1 MTATVR
7 GSTNDPNVPPPPP
20 PSSRRSGGAATI
32 VATGIL
38 LSRVFGLARQT
49 LIAHFLG
56 ASAAADAFTAGF
68 KIPQILN
75 NLFGEGALSASFIPV
90 YSRLL
95 EEGREEDAGK
105 LAGAIL
111 GLLSLVVAVAVLIG
125 VLITPWLIPL
135 IAPGFDPERR
145 ALTITLVRIFFP
157 GAGLFVIAA
166 WCLGVLNSHRRFLI
180 AYAAPILWN
189 VAMIT
194 ALLGFGRT
202 HAPPDLAV
210 ILAWAS
216 VAGALLQF
224 LVQLPTA
231 IALTR
236 PLRVSLDRHSADV
249 RRVSTNFGPALT
261 SRGVVQMSSYIDQWL
276 ASFLPGGVVA
286 TLSYAQTVSLLPIS
300 LFGMAISAAELPEM
314 SRAVGN
320 QEQIAAQLRT
330 RIAGG
335 LRQIAYFVIPSA
347 MAFLALGD
355 VIAALLFQNGGLF
368 TATESRY
375 AWGILAGSAVGLL
388 ASTLGRLYSVA
399 YYAMHDTRTPLRFAL
414 VRVALTTVLGALF
427 AFEGPR
433 LLGIDHH
440 WGAAG
445 LTASA
450 GIAGWVE
457 FTLLRAQMNR
467 RIGTT
472 GLPAKLVATLW
483 GAALVAAAAGWAMR
497 AYGLG
502 ASTFL
507 RRALVLAVFGGVYLV
522 ATLALGVPEARSAL
536 RRLQKRGGSRRG

>member
-1 MTATVR
+1 MTATAR
-7 GSTNDPNVPPPPP
+7 GSTSDASVPPPTPA
-20 PSSRRSGGAATI
+20 RRTGGAATI

-38 LSRVFGLARQT
+38 LSRVFGLARQM
-49 LIAHFLG
+49 LMAHFLG
-56 ASAAADAFTAGF
+56 ASLAADAFTAAF
-68 KIPQILN
+68 KIPNILN

-95 EEGREEDAGK
+95 EDGREEDAGK

-111 GLLSLVVAVAVLIG
+111 GLLSVVVAVAVLVG

-135 IAPGFDPERR
+135 IAPGFDPARR
-145 ALTITLVRIFFP
+145 ALTITLVRILFP
-157 GAGLFVIAA
+157 GAGIFVVAS

-180 AYAAPILWN
+180 SYAAPILWN
-189 VAMIT
+189 VAMIA
-194 ALLGFGRT
+194 ALVGFGPKRGPT
-202 HAPPDLAV
+202 DLAV

-236 PLRVSLDRHSADV
+236 PLRVSLETKSADV
-249 RRVSTNFGPALT
+249 QRVSKNFAPVLT
-261 SRGVVQMSSYIDQWL
+261 SRGVVQISGYIDQWL

-286 TLSYAQTVSLLPIS
+286 TLSYAQTIYLLPVS
-300 LFGMAISAAELPEM
+300 LFGMAVSAAELPEM
-314 SRAVGN
+314 SRAVGSE
-320 QEQIAAQLRT
+320 EQIAAQLRA
-330 RIAGG
+330 RIGTG

-368 TATESRY
+368 KATESMY

-388 ASTLGRLYSVA
+388 ASTLGRLYSA
-399 YYAMHDTRTPLRFAL
+399 TYYALHDTRTPLRFAL
-414 VRVALTTVLGALF
+414 VRVGLTTILGALF

-433 LLGIDHH
+433 LLGIDQR

-445 LTASA
+445 LTSSA

-457 FTLLRAQMNR
+457 FTLLRSRLNQ
-467 RIGTT
+467 RIGVT
-472 GLPAKLVATLW
+472 GLSAGFVGTLW
-483 GAALVAAAAGWAMR
+483 GAALAAAAAGWAMR
-497 AYGLG
+497 EYGLG
-502 ASTFL
+502 ASTFVT
-507 RRALVLAVFGGVYLV
+507 RALVLMVFGVVYLA

-536 RRLQKRGGSRRG
+536 RRLQRRGGSRRG

>member
-1 MTATVR
+1 MTATAR
-7 GSTNDPNVPPPPP
+7 GSTSDASVPPPSPP
-20 PSSRRSGGAATI
+20 RRTGGAATI

-49 LIAHFLG
+49 LMAHFLG
-56 ASAAADAFTAGF
+56 VSAAADAFTAGF

-95 EEGREEDAGK
+95 EDGREEDAGK

-111 GLLSLVVAVAVLIG
+111 GLLSLVVAVAVLVG
-125 VLITPWLIPL
+125 VLVTPWLIPL

-145 ALTITLVRIFFP
+145 ALTITLVRILFP
-157 GAGLFVIAA
+157 GAGLFVVAS
-166 WCLGVLNSHRRFLI
+166 WCLGVLNSHRKFLI
-180 AYAAPILWN
+180 AYSAPILWN
-189 VAMIT
+189 VAMIA
-194 ALLGFGRT
+194 ALLGFGPK
-202 HAPPDLAV
+202 HGPPEMAV

-236 PLRVSLDRHSADV
+236 PLRVSLETKSTDV
-249 RRVSTNFGPALT
+249 QRVSKNFVPVLT
-261 SRGVVQMSSYIDQWL
+261 SRGVVQISGYIDQWL

-286 TLSYAQTVSLLPIS
+286 TLSYAQTVYLLPVS
-300 LFGMAISAAELPEM
+300 LFGMAVSAAELPEM
-314 SRAVGN
+314 SRATGS
-320 QEQIAAQLRT
+320 EDEIAAQLRS
-330 RIAGG
+330 RIGTG
-335 LRQIAYFVIPSA
+335 LRQIAYFVVPSA

-355 VIAALLFQNGGLF
+355 VIAGLLFQNGGLF

-388 ASTLGRLYSVA
+388 ASTLGRLYSA
-399 YYAMHDTRTPLRFAL
+399 TYYALHDTRTPLRFAL

-457 FTLLRAQMNR
+457 FTLLRTQMNR
-467 RIGTT
+467 RIGAT
-472 GLPAKLVATLW
+472 GLPAGLVATLW
-483 GAALVAAAAGWAMR
+483 GAALAAAAAGWAMR
-497 AYGLG
+497 VYGPG
-502 ASTFL
+502 ASTFVT
-507 RRALVLAVFGGVYLV
+507 RALVLAVFGLVYLS
-522 ATLALGVPEARSAL
+522 ATLALGVPEARSAV
-536 RRLQKRGGSRRG
+536 RRLQRRGGSRRG

>member
-1 MTATVR
+1 MTVAARDSASDKT
-7 GSTNDPNVPPPPP
+7 VPPA
-20 PSSRRSGGAATI
+20 RRTGGAATI
-32 VATGIL
+32 VASGIM

-49 LIAHFLG
+49 LMAHFLG
-56 ASAAADAFTAGF
+56 ASVAADAFTAGF

-90 YSRLL
+90 YSRLV
-95 EEGREEDAGK
+95 EEGKEEDAAR

-111 GLLSLVVAVAVLIG
+111 GLLSLVVAVGVLIG

-145 ALTITLVRIFFP
+145 ALTITLVRILFP
-157 GAGLFVIAA
+157 GAGIFVVAS
-166 WCLGVLNSHRRFLI
+166 WCLGILNSHRKFLI
-180 AYAAPILWN
+180 SYAAPILWN
-189 VAMIT
+189 VAMIV
-194 ALLGFGRT
+194 ALVGFGPVRE
-202 HAPPDLAV
+202 PPRLAV

-216 VAGALLQF
+216 VVGALLQF

-231 IALTR
+231 LVLTR
-236 PLRVSLDRHSADV
+236 PLRVSLDRKSSHV
-249 RRVSTNFGPALT
+249 RTVSRNFAPVLT
-261 SRGVVQMSSYIDQWL
+261 SRGVVQISGYIDQWL

-286 TLSYAQTVSLLPIS
+286 TLSYAQTVYVLPVS
-300 LFGMAISAAELPEM
+300 LFGMAVSAAELPEM
-314 SRAVGN
+314 SRTVGDE
-320 QEQIAAQLRT
+320 EQVASQLRA
-330 RIAGG
+330 RIGSG
-335 LRQIAYFVIPSA
+335 LRQIAFFVVPSA

-355 VIAALLFQNGGLF
+355 VIAALLFQNGGRF

-388 ASTLGRLYSVA
+388 ASTLGRLYSVT
-399 YYAMHDTRTPLRFAL
+399 YYALHDTRTPLRFAL

-445 LTASA
+445 LTSSA

-457 FTLLRAQMNR
+457 FSLLRSRLNR

-472 GLPAKLVATLW
+472 GLDARFVATLW
-483 GAALVAAAAGWAMR
+483 GIALAAAAAGWGVRIATH
-497 AYGLG
+497 G
-502 ASTFL
+502 APGFAT
-507 RRALVLAVFGGVYLV
+507 RALVLAAFGTVYV
-522 ATLALGVPEARSAL
+522 SGALALAIPEARGAVRRL
-536 RRLQKRGGSRRG
+536 RRFGRRG